1 MLHLDFGIYLE
12 SEGSI
17 VFICSSGDLMFENI
31 ELKII
36 LGGIIAIE
44 ILVPTIII
52 LWARH
57 LKGV

>member
-1 MLHLDFGIYLE
+1 MSLE

-17 VFICSSGDLMFENI
+17 PFICISGDLMF